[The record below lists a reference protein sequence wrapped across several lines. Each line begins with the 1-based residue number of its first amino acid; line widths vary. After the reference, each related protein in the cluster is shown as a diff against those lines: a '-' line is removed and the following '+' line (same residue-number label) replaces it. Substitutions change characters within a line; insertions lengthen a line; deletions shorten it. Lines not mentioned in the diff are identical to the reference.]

1 MKLWAIVPELIVA
14 GACLPLVA
22 GAGFARGR
30 ARRLPVLFAIAALAF
45 AVAATIRMVHWSPVV
60 LFDGT
65 YVVDRLGSVFKITI
79 EVGAL
84 ITLLLLPD
92 QFTAD
97 EVIPHAPAA
106 LMFATAGAMALCSS
120 ADLGLIVLFFEMM
133 SLASYILAAL
143 DRHSPRAH
151 EAALKYFIF
160 GATALAVMA
169 YGLTFVYGLTGSLDL
184 AAIRHALAHADGVW
198 VAVAFTLVA
207 VGYGFEITLVPL
219 HFWSPDMFDGATAP
233 VAGFVS
239 VIPKVAAFAALVR
252 FITVAIPSGANGWNI
267 ALAVA
272 AAITMTVGNIVALR
286 QTTLK
291 RLLAYS
297 SIGQAGYVLAVT
309 AVVRTTP
316 DATEAVTFYLL
327 VYAFMNLAAFGIVA
341 ATERAHGGDGID
353 ALNGLGKT
361 SPWAGAVLVVALL
374 SLAGIPP
381 LGGFAGKILL
391 LQAVIG
397 GGMTW
402 LAIIAIL
409 NMVVGLYYYAMLAGR
424 LYFEVPPSSA
434 SPSLDGFTAI
444 AMAAATGATLV
455 LGVWPAFGLFR

>member
-30 ARRLPVLFAIAALAF
+30 TRHLPVLFAIGALL
-45 AVAATIRMVHWSPVV
+45 VAITVTVRMVYWPTVAI
-60 LFDGT
+60 FDGT
-65 YVVDRLGSVFKITI
+65 YIVDRLGTVFKITI

-84 ITLLLLPD
+84 ITLLLLPG
-92 QFTAD
+92 QFPGD

-106 LMFATAGAMALCSS
+106 VMFATAGAMALCSS
-120 ADLGLIVLFFEMM
+120 ADLGLIVLFFQMM
-133 SLASYILAAL
+133 SLASYVLVAL
-143 DRHSPRAH
+143 DRRSPRAH

-184 AAIRHALAHADGVW
+184 AVIGRALPHVDGVW
-198 VAVAFTLVA
+198 VAVAFTLVV
-207 VGYGFEITLVPL
+207 VGYGFEMTLVPL
-219 HFWSPDMFDGATAP
+219 HLWSPDTFDGATAP
-233 VAGFVS
+233 IAGFVS
-239 VIPKVAAFAALVR
+239 VVPKVAAFAALLR
-252 FITVAIPSGANGWNI
+252 FITMVMPSGGDGWNV

-272 AAITMTVGNIVALR
+272 AAITMTLGNVVALR

-297 SIGQAGYVLAVT
+297 SIGQAGYVLAAN
-309 AVVRTTP
+309 AVVRVAP
-316 DATEAVTFYLL
+316 DARDAVAFYLL

-341 ATERAHGGDGID
+341 AIERTHGGDGLD
-353 ALNGLGKT
+353 VLNGLGRT
-361 SPWAGAVLVVALL
+361 SPWVGAVLVISLL

-391 LQAVIG
+391 LQAMIG

-424 LYFEVPPSSA
+424 LYFEIPPSPA
-434 SPSLDGFTAI
+434 SPRLGGFEAI
-444 AMAAATGATLV
+444 AMVATTVGTLV
-455 LGVWPAFGLFR
+455 LGVWPTFGLFR